1 MPFHRGILV
10 KLSFLWYCFVLFQ
23 SVWPFE
29 HCECDQSNVI
39 WGKLKLAFTEQ
50 LYTAVFFCV
59 TKWCSNIPLT
69 STQSIS
75 RFPLWKL
82 LGIEINK
89 YINKC
94 IHLFIYLNKTVWW
107 VLLQRTDFH
116 EQLYHFYWLLQQTCR
131 AQDTHW
137 EAPFLE
143 AIHAV
148 LKPAD
153 SEILRDVFL
162 WLV

>member
-1 MPFHRGILV
+1 MPFHRGVLV

-50 LYTAVFFCV
+50 LYTAVFFSG